1 MVRPS
6 DSAGVCPV
14 TRVRT
19 PSERITLTGRDRMPI
34 LTARSVAVPRTGA
47 RVTTPLLSL
56 TWTDHVTGHQGF
68 LVVDR
73 LVRGVASGGLRMRP
87 GCTLDEVTGLARGM
101 TMKEALHYDPEARYI
116 PLGGA
121 KGGIDCDPRDPAA
134 YGLLVRYLRAVRP
147 YVESCWTT
155 GEDLGLSQDLV
166 DRAAAEAGLV
176 SSIQAVYPL
185 LDDEATARR
194 RLADAFAVEVDGIG
208 LDELA
213 GGCGVAESVLAALDL
228 AGVPYA
234 GTRVA
239 VQGLGTMGGAT
250 ARFLTRAGLT
260 VVAVADIKGTVFNP
274 AGLDVEALLAARDAY
289 GTVDR
294 SALRPADRELPG
306 DAWLS
311 LDAEV
316 LVPAAVSYTIDTGN
330 QERVRAR
337 WIVEAANMPVLPAA
351 EALLAAR
358 GVTVLPDVVVNSGTN
373 AWWWWTLFGDI
384 GPDADEAFAHIR
396 RSMRA
401 LVEQLLTRAEA
412 DGISPRAAAHA
423 LVADRLPVIADRF
436 GWYR

>member
-1 MVRPS
+1 M
-6 DSAGVCPV
+6 
-14 TRVRT
+14 
-19 PSERITLTGRDRMPI
+19 
-34 LTARSVAVPRTGA
+34 TA
-47 RVTTPLLSL
+47 PLMSL
-56 TWTDHVTGHQGF
+56 VWTDHITGRRGF

-87 GCTLDEVTGLARGM
+87 GCTLEEVAGLARGM
-101 TMKEALHYDPEARYI
+101 TMKEALHYNPEGRYV

-121 KGGIDCDPRDPAA
+121 KGGIDCDPQDPGA
-134 YGLLVRYLRAVRP
+134 YGLLVRYLRAMRP
-147 YVESCWTT
+147 YIESFWTT
-155 GEDLGLSQDLV
+155 GEDLGLTQDLV

-176 SSIQAVYPL
+176 SSVQAVYPL
-185 LDDEATARR
+185 LDDEAAARK

-213 GGCGVAESVLAALDL
+213 GGCGVAESVLAALDR
-228 AGVPYA
+228 ASVPYR

-250 ARFLTRAGLT
+250 ARFLARAGLT
-260 VVAVADIKGTVFNP
+260 VVAVADIKGTVANP
-274 AGLDVEALLAARDAY
+274 DGLDVEALLAARDAY

-294 SALRPADRELPG
+294 SVLRPGDRELPG

-311 LDAEV
+311 ADAEV
-316 LVPAAVSYTIDTGN
+316 LVPAAVSYAIGTAE
-330 QERVRAR
+330 QERITAP
-337 WIVEAANMPVLPAA
+337 WIVEAANMPVLPEA

-358 GVTVLPDVVVNSGTN
+358 GVTVLPDVVVNSATN

-401 LVEQLLTRAEA
+401 LVDLMLTRAEA
-412 DGISPRAAAHA
+412 DGTTPRAGAHA
-423 LVADRLPVIADRF
+423 LVTDRLPVIAERF

>member
-1 MVRPS
+1 M
-6 DSAGVCPV
+6 
-14 TRVRT
+14 
-19 PSERITLTGRDRMPI
+19 
-34 LTARSVAVPRTGA
+34 TA
-47 RVTTPLLSL
+47 PLMSL
-56 TWTDHVTGHQGF
+56 TWTDHVTGRQGF

-73 LVRGVASGGLRMRP
+73 LVRGVSSGGLRMRP
-87 GCTLDEVTGLARGM
+87 GCTLDEVAGLARGM
-101 TMKEALHYDPEARYI
+101 TMKEALHYDPAGRYI

-121 KGGIDCDPRDPAA
+121 KGGIDCDPQDPES

-147 YVESCWTT
+147 YVESFWTT

-185 LDDEATARR
+185 LDDEAAARR

-208 LDELA
+208 LDELV
-213 GGCGVAESVLAALDL
+213 GGCGVAESVLAALDR
-228 AGVPYA
+228 ADVPYA

-260 VVAVADIKGTVFNP
+260 IVAVADVKGTIVNP
-274 AGLDVEALLAARDAY
+274 AGLDVDALLAARDSY

-294 SALRPADRELPG
+294 SVLRPGDRELPG
-306 DAWLS
+306 GDWLS
-311 LDAEV
+311 VEAEV
-316 LVPAAVSYTIDTGN
+316 LVPAAVSYAVDTTN
-330 QERVRAR
+330 QGAVTAR
-337 WIVEAANMPVLPAA
+337 WIVEAANMPVLPEA
-351 EALLAAR
+351 EELLSAR
-358 GVTVLPDVVVNSGTN
+358 GVVVLPDVVVNSGTN

-384 GPDADEAFAHIR
+384 GADADEAFAHTR

-401 LVEQLLTRAEA
+401 LIELMLSRAEA
-412 DGISPRAAAHA
+412 DSTTPRAAAHA
-423 LVADRLPVIADRF
+423 IVADRLPVIAERF